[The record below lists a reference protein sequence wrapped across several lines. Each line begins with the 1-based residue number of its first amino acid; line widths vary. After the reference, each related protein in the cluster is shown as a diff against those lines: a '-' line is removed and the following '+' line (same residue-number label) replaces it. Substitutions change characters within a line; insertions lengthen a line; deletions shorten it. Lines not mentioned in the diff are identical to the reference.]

1 MTQVPTNT
9 PTEDEDYLIS
19 GEVDDF
25 AFEDENS
32 PTAGITEEEDQ
43 TAETKVIQEIRK
55 YLKENIAAHNSFDV
69 LNIPQNAKPEDKIAV
84 FDEMFNHKGV
94 VHHLRQIENIINSKV
109 REN

>member
-1 MTQVPTNT
+1 MTAL
-9 PTEDEDYLIS
+9 PTEDDDYLIS

-25 AFEDENS
+25 AIEDD
-32 PTAGITEEEDQ
+32 TTDDAGVDEEEQ

-94 VHHLRQIENIINSKV
+94 VHHLRQIEQIINSKV

>member
-1 MTQVPTNT
+1 MTHIPQ
-9 PTEDEDYLIS
+9 EDDDLLIS
-19 GEVDDF
+19 GEVDPF
-25 AFEDENS
+25 AIEDDTS
-32 PTAGITEEEDQ
+32 DDAGVAEEEM
-43 TAETKVIQEIRK
+43 TVETKVIQEIRK
-55 YLKENIAAHNSFDV
+55 YLKDNIATHNSFDV